1 MTTEPSLQNDREPP
15 PRLRDRVMKAGGWVT
30 AGFVLDKVIAAVQL
44 AILARLLTP
53 ADFGLVAASAVVLLT
68 LLTLSEVGLEPA
80 LVTRDEV
87 GERDLAVA
95 WTLSLARG
103 TVLACAVWLLADFV
117 AAFFRTPELKYLL
130 RVHAVVL
137 IIQGVQ
143 SPALALLL
151 RNLDLK
157 RRVQLDLTRR
167 VIDAGATIALA
178 VWLRSV
184 WALLL
189 GQILGQ
195 IVSSALSYRLAP
207 FHPRFSLHRTTLG
220 YFFRYGKHLNLTSI
234 LILGVM
240 SGGEIVIG
248 RVLGMDALGFYQIAL
263 TIPALIGAR
272 AAYVMKHVSFP
283 TYAILKTDPRGTV
296 RAFAFQTGLV
306 GLVLIPVAVG
316 VALAAPDL
324 VRIVFGPQW
333 LGAVEPLQILCVYAV
348 CAGLSGMMASLHYG
362 LDRPELQ
369 TRIWAFQ
376 FLLYGSL
383 ILPLTYRFGLPGAAC
398 SLALSSILGL
408 VLHVRYTVGLIGTE
422 AWTVF
427 GTLTRVVVVIAV
439 LAGMLSL
446 VINLPAIPEHA
457 VVPMIGIL
465 IGIVL
470 YSLYLWRI
478 EYPRLAE
485 LWKNR

>member
-195 IVSSALSYRLAP
+195 IVSSVLSYRLAP

-408 VLHVRYTVGLIGTE
+408 VLHIRYTVGLIGTE